1 LRLPIE
7 ILRCPS
13 TQSALE
19 FDGTQLITA
28 DKDSSYPVIDD
39 IAHFLDDQSH
49 ASQTRSFYENEGWQR
64 DSDGAFGDT
73 RAFVD
78 TREVPLAFS
87 RKCIRRLGTHFQR
100 GGRFLLDAGSGPIA
114 HEEYLEF
121 SARYERRICV
131 DLSAEALKVARSKLG
146 AHGVYLQA
154 DLTNLPIQ
162 TGSIDAVTCNH
173 VIYQIPE
180 NQQAA
185 VFRELWRVL
194 KPGGVAVIVY
204 WWRDTPLQWRLER
217 LARMFAGRSGS
228 EENGTPPSAAATPS
242 HFPHSL
248 RWFETQDWPFSYQI
262 EPFRVIGNT
271 FMRSYVSDGW
281 AGKLFLEGVFALQ
294 RIAPSYCGR
303 YGQMPAIIL
312 RKDGA
317 ALSETE

>member
-1 LRLPIE
+1 L
-7 ILRCPS
+7 
-13 TQSALE
+13 
-19 FDGTQLITA
+19 DGAQLITA
-28 DKDSSYPVIDD
+28 DKDSSYPVVDD

-64 DSDGAFGDT
+64 GSDGAFGDT

-121 SARYERRICV
+121 GARYERRICV

-185 VFRELWRVL
+185 VFKELWRVL

-248 RWFETQDWPFSYQI
+248 QWFETQDWPFSYQI

-303 YGQMPAIIL
+303 YGQMPAIVL